1 MEFKITYP
9 NKEDIEKTNAF
20 ALVAFGDPEAGMV
33 VPNMENALA
42 VIELEKNNFVCI
54 KEDDEPIA
62 WSLVLP
68 TRREDMEEFLVQK
81 ITEQELFDRAKA
93 HPSFESLY
101 IFAAITRPEYRL
113 KGLAAQLLEY
123 QIGYFK
129 KQYGVKD
136 FYAWILTPE
145 GKALTE
151 ALEKKFGEKVRAVS
165 RV

>member
-1 MEFKITYP
+1 MAYDIVYP
-9 NKEDIEKTNAF
+9 NRQDIDKANDFTLET
-20 ALVAFGDPEAGMV
+20 FGEPEAGMV
-33 VPNMENALA
+33 APTLENALA
-42 VIELEKNNFVCI
+42 VIGLEKNSFVCI
-54 KEDDEPIA
+54 KEGDEPIA

-68 TRREDMEEFLVQK
+68 TRREDMEEFLAQR

-101 IFAAITRPEYRL
+101 VFVAVTRPEHRL
-113 KGLAAQLLEY
+113 KGLAAKLLEY

-129 KQYGVKD
+129 KQYDIKD

-151 ALEKKFGEKVRAVS
+151 SLEKKLGQKVRVLS

>member
-1 MEFKITYP
+1 MDYQITYP
-9 NKEDIEKTNAF
+9 NKEDIDKTNAF
-20 ALVAFGDPEAGMV
+20 ALETFGDPEAGMV
-33 VPNMENALA
+33 APNMDNALA
-42 VIELEKNNFVCI
+42 VIELEKNNFVCL
-54 KEDDEPIA
+54 KEGEDPIA

-68 TRREDMEEFLVQK
+68 TRREDMEEFLAQH

-101 IFAAITRPEYRL
+101 VFAAITRPEYRL

-129 KQYGVKD
+129 KQYEIKD

-151 ALEKKFGEKVRAVS
+151 ALEKKFGEKVRTIEK
-165 RV
+165 